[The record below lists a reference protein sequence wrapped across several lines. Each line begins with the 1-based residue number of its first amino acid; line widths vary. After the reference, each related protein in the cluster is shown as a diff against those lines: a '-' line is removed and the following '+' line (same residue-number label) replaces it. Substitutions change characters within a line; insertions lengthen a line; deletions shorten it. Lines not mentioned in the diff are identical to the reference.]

1 MQELRMNE
9 ERGKQQCELLEKT
22 WDALNELTGDMKK
35 QGLAISPEVDT
46 SLRSTKSL
54 LALCLSHQKLSEIG
68 PREID
73 TYLGFCVGCCGQDV
87 ITRVKC
93 ELRNVED
100 RLIIQAMNE
109 LGTEPALR
117 LQQKTVKAW
126 EPLRERIITNIE
138 TVAHALKVERDVVS
152 AYQRV
157 VEENL
162 SYWLGVEEDI
172 VDSFTKMMNSTESQK
187 MKSALSEIIRDTRNH
202 IEALESIR
210 ESFKKILAD
219 DQRHAKMLEELA
231 GE

>member
-1 MQELRMNE
+1 MQELKANE
-9 ERGKQQCELLEKT
+9 DRAKQQCELLEKA
-22 WDALNELTGDMKK
+22 WEVINEVTADLKK
-35 QGLAISPEVDT
+35 QGLKVPPDIDT

-54 LALCLSHQKLSEIG
+54 LALCQTHPRLSDLA

-73 TYLGFCVGCCGQDV
+73 AYLGFCVGCCGQDV
-87 ITRVKC
+87 VTRVKC

-109 LGTEPALR
+109 LGTERALR

-126 EPLRERIITNIE
+126 EPLRERIITGIE
-138 TVAHALKVERDVVS
+138 TLAHALKVERDVVS

-162 SYWLGVEEDI
+162 PYWLGVEEDI
-172 VDSFTKMMNSTESQK
+172 ADSFTKMMNSTESQK
-187 MKSALSEIIRDTRNH
+187 TKSALEEIIRDTKNH

-210 ESFKKILAD
+210 MSFQKILVD

-231 GE
+231 QE